1 MQPSDAQAD
10 TQADTLVEVDPAEVI
25 DKLKTIAARW
35 AEDRATRQR
44 RRELVKEDFDELR
57 DAGYLLCAVPED
69 QGGLWRDVRHSTR
82 PVCEMLRTL
91 AHGDASVALVASMH
105 PAVTMPWLT
114 AKVAPEPNTE
124 AWEAQRQWVFQT
136 ARDGHWW
143 GTIISEP
150 GSGGDVSKTKAI
162 ARRRAPGQYLLS
174 GQKHFGTGSGQT
186 SFMITTAVPDMETEP
201 ETFIMDMRGVPWDG
215 SEGVKLIAPWDG
227 HGMTATQSHGMSF
240 EDFPAA
246 RLAWSGRAARE
257 SAGPPRP
264 AGQLFTAVVVGIVEE
279 AIETARGQ
287 LVRKRNS
294 MKAYERTEW
303 ANVEIEGWL
312 IQKAYQGA
320 LRDTEE
326 DRAPA
331 RSALLCK
338 EAVAKLAESVMLR
351 IAKVVGG
358 AAYSRHSPYGFWLE
372 DVRALGFL
380 RPPWG
385 FAYDRIF
392 DELTEAPE

>member
-1 MQPSDAQAD
+1 MQRANAHAGAD
-10 TQADTLVEVDPAEVI
+10 PYDILER
-25 DKLKTIAARW
+25 LKPIAARF
-35 AEDRATRQR
+35 AEERGERQR

-57 DAGYLLCAVPED
+57 DAGFLLCAVPAEH
-69 QGGLWRDVRHSTR
+69 GGLWRGVQHSTR

-105 PAVTMPWLT
+105 PAVILFGGWLT
-114 AKVAPEPNTE
+114 APDAPEPYTA
-124 AWEAQRQWVFQT
+124 AWEAQCQWVFQT

-143 GTIISEP
+143 GTIVSEP
-150 GSGGDVSKTKAI
+150 GSGGDISKTKAV
-162 ARRRAPGQYLLS
+162 ARRRAAGQYLLS
-174 GQKHFGTGSGQT
+174 GQKHFGSGSGQT
-186 SFMITTAVPDMETEP
+186 SFMITTAVPEGETEA

-257 SAGPPRP
+257 TAGPPRP

-279 AIETARGQ
+279 AIETARRQ
-287 LVRKRNS
+287 LASKRNT
-294 MKAYERTEW
+294 MRAYERTEW

-312 IQKAYQGA
+312 IQQAYEGV

-326 DRAPA
+326 GRAPA
-331 RSALLCK
+331 RNALLGK
-338 EAVAKLAESVMLR
+338 EAVSTLAESVMLR

-392 DELTEAPE
+392 DELADAPE